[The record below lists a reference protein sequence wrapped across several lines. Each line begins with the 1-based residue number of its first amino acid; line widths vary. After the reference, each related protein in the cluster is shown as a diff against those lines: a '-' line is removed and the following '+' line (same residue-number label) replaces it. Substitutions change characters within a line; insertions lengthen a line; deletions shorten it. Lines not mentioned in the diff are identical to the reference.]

1 MIHDRSLQ
9 NTIINGCLLMVSIVA
24 SAWTVHALEGM
35 MAAEQIEICHR
46 SGSLD
51 CPPLPR

>member
-1 MIHDRSLQ
+1 MFKAILPIGFCAFCLMIGH
-9 NTIINGCLLMVSIVA
+9 A
-24 SAWTVHALEGM
+24 ALEAGTSLLQ
-35 MAAEQIEICHR
+35 AEAVEICHR